1 MDRVG
6 PPAIP
11 QRIRRTPKNLYRVPS
26 GPVPTLMA
34 DEEEPLL
41 HDMSAAEDAVVYTQ
55 DRVVMVA
62 IWMNLVANIVLL
74 IAKVVVMA
82 LTSSMSVLAGLVDGA
97 LDFLSTI
104 IIWMITR
111 LIMKPDRYRYPVGR
125 RRLEPLGILIF
136 SVIMVSS
143 FFQVALASFQQL
155 ISSDH
160 TLIELGGPAIG
171 IMAGTVIIK
180 LLCWFWCRLVNNASV
195 QVLAQD
201 AMTDV
206 IFNLFSI
213 VFPLIGAFTHTWF
226 LDPLGGLLLSLYI
239 TWSWGATTAEHI
251 PRLTGAAASADER
264 NILLYMTMRFSKLIL
279 KIQGLEAYHA
289 GNKLIVEVDI
299 VLDEK
304 TSLRDSHDLGESLQ
318 YMLESVP
325 TVDRAFV
332 HLDYASWNLPTH
344 MDQQED

>member
-143 FFQVALASFQQL
+143 FFQVALASFQRL
-155 ISSDH
+155 ISADH
-160 TLIELGGPAIG
+160 TVIELSAPAVG
-171 IMAGTVIIK
+171 IMSSTVIVK
-180 LLCWFWCRLVNNASV
+180 LLCWFWCRVINNPSV

-206 IFNLFSI
+206 IFNFFSI
-213 VFPLIGAFTHTWF
+213 IFPLGKS
-226 LDPLGGLLLSLYI
+226 LVRGVGGWLM
-239 TWSWGATTAEHI
+239 ACKADAE
-251 PRLTGAAASADER
+251 
-264 NILLYMTMRFSKLIL
+264 
-279 KIQGLEAYHA
+279 
-289 GNKLIVEVDI
+289 
-299 VLDEK
+299 
-304 TSLRDSHDLGESLQ
+304 
-318 YMLESVP
+318 
-325 TVDRAFV
+325 
-332 HLDYASWNLPTH
+332 
-344 MDQQED
+344 